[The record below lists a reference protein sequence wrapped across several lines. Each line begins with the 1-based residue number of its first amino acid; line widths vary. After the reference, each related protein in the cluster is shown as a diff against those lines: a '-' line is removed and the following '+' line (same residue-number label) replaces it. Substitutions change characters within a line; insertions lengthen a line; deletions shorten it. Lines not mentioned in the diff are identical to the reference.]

1 MTTGF
6 INRIGTRSGEESMK
20 KIIGILSHRRAM
32 AEFYGEIFQ
41 ELFKDFAEIFVAAA
55 EDDSICGMPKADL
68 YISSVTSYDLRG
80 DSELREFING
90 ELKPIRMDVTFSKA
104 AVDLLQTYP
113 EGTKALLV
121 NQNKHMAMECIAQ
134 LYHLGISNIEF
145 YPCYPGIERLPTA
158 DMTFTVGEPDLVP
171 ESVIR
176 AVNIGSRLPSANVIC
191 EAALRLGNAFFLEG
205 KRFKRYRNRL
215 ANVDYSLETISSK
228 NLSTENRLEIILNTL
243 EEGIVCVNEKDEV
256 TLINKTARQMLDV
269 SRSEA
274 LGRPVSEAVP
284 ELFSAFGEE
293 KRFNQPTLL
302 NIRGTDLGA
311 NLIPLKLEEKSVG
324 SFMTLQS
331 FQEKERQQSSLRRQK
346 NMGGHKA
353 ASQFED
359 IVGRSAKICQARDLA
374 KRIALNDAAILI
386 CGESGTGR
394 NMFAQA
400 IHNGSSRSEEAFVTV
415 NCVAL
420 KDEEI
425 EMELF
430 GSVSRDEAENTGD
443 RIGLIEMAHRGTLY
457 LENIEHMSHR
467 MQACLLNIL
476 ERREITRH
484 GAIESI
490 PVDVRIISSTSENM
504 LGKVREGNFLRD
516 LYYRLNAI
524 TLNLPTL
531 RERRSDIPDLIAFFH
546 RKAEADF
553 ELTARAKQALIQH
566 SWEGNVRELKNAVE
580 YLSYIGQ
587 HTIDLED
594 LPQVVK
600 ASQIR
605 STQREDLKHR
615 SGLNLQEYLVLKELG
630 ENYRN
635 NKGMGRQAIVANC
648 LSHGTVISEHE
659 TRNAL
664 WKLSELGYA
673 AIRTGRGGS
682 RLTEEGYLLYR
693 QLLYGEEEE
702 ANFK

>member
-1 MTTGF
+1 MRKT
-6 INRIGTRSGEESMK
+6 
-20 KIIGILSHRRAM
+20 IGIISHRRAM
-32 AEFYGEIFQ
+32 AEFYGDIFR
-41 ELFKDFAEIFVAAA
+41 ELFKDFAEIFIAAA
-55 EDDSICGMPKADL
+55 EDHNIRSMPKADL

-90 ELKPIRMDVTFSKA
+90 ELKPIRMDVTFSRA

-113 EGTKALLV
+113 EGTKAMLV
-121 NQNKHMAMECIAQ
+121 NQNKHMTMECIAQ

-171 ESVIR
+171 QSVIR

-256 TLINKTARQMLDV
+256 TLINRTARQMLDV

-274 LGRPVSEAVP
+274 LGKPVSEAVP

-302 NIRGTDLGA
+302 NIRGADLGV
-311 NLIPLKLEEKSVG
+311 NLIPLKLEEKSLG
-324 SFMTLQS
+324 AFMTLQS

-346 NMGGHKA
+346 TMGSHRA
-353 ASQFED
+353 ESRFED
-359 IVGRSAKICQARDLA
+359 IIGKSPKIVRARDLA
-374 KRIALNDAAILI
+374 RRVSLNDAAILI
-386 CGESGTGR
+386 DGESGTGKR
-394 NMFAQA
+394 MFAQA
-400 IHNGSSRSEEAFVTV
+400 IHNASSRSEEAFVTV
-415 NCVAL
+415 NCAAMT
-420 KDEEI
+420 DAEI
-425 EMELF
+425 ETELF
-430 GSVSRDEAENTGD
+430 GFEGRDTTDHTGE

-467 MQACLLNIL
+467 LQACFLRIL
-476 ERREITRH
+476 EQGEITRC
-484 GAIESI
+484 GAYESI
-490 PVDVRIISSTSENM
+490 PIDLRVISSTSENM
-504 LGKVREGNFLRD
+504 QEKVRDGSFLRD
-516 LYYRLNAI
+516 LYYRLNVI
-524 TLNLPTL
+524 PLHLPAL
-531 RERRSDIPDLIAFFH
+531 RERRSDIPDLISGFR

-553 ELTARAKQALIQH
+553 ELTTQARQALIQH
-566 SWEGNVRELKNAVE
+566 TWEGNVRELKNCVD
-580 YLSYIGQ
+580 YLNYIGQ

-594 LPQVVK
+594 LPGTVK
-600 ASQIR
+600 ASQVR
-605 STQREDLKHR
+605 ATQREELKR
-615 SGLNLQEYLVLKELG
+615 RAGLNLQEYLVLKELG

-635 NKGMGRQAIVANC
+635 SKGLGRQAIVANC
-648 LSHGTVISEHE
+648 LSRGAVVSEHE
-659 TRNAL
+659 TRIAL
-664 WKLSELGYA
+664 GKLSELGYA
-673 AIRTGRGGS
+673 IVRSGRGGS
-682 RLTEEGYLLYR
+682 RLTDEGYLLYR
-693 QLLYGEEEE
+693 QLLYGEEGESSH
-702 ANFK
+702 